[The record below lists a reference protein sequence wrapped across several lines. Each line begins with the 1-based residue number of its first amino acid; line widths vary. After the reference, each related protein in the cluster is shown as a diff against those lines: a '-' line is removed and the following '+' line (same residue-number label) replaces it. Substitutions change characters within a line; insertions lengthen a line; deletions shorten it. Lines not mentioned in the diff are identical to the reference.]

1 MSESEKVFSNR
12 LRELR
17 KNAGLT
23 QEKFKNLV
31 GVSLMTLKRWESGI
45 ISPRI
50 DELKRIAEVLNISE
64 EQLINEP
71 AKQEFEV
78 KIIMGV
84 KNLTNVLGLEIDDNS
99 FFYGIDDN
107 KPQIHIGGKIGIATE
122 EDRKKSLNE
131 LIQKFWKACWM
142 YDHKNEAENHEAKS

>member
-1 MSESEKVFSNR
+1 MDFRKERKKMYI
-12 LRELR
+12 REWR
-17 KNAGLT
+17 KKSGLT
-23 QEKFKNLV
+23 QEKLAELV
-31 GVSLMTLKRWESGI
+31 NVHVNTLARWENGS
-45 ISPRI
+45 SVPRI
-50 DELKRIAEVLNISE
+50 DDLKNLCNILGCTE
-64 EQLINEP
+64 TELINGP

-142 YDHKNEAENHEAKS
+142 YDHKDEAESHEAKS

>member
-1 MSESEKVFSNR
+1 MKIY

-17 KNAGLT
+17 EKLNLT
-23 QEKFKNLV
+23 QEELAEKV
-31 GVSLMTLKRWESGI
+31 GCHVNTVRRWELGYREPKVSDI
-45 ISPRI
+45 KKLI
-50 DELKRIAEVLNISE
+50 KVLNCTELELLNGSSE
-64 EQLINEP
+64 
-71 AKQEFEV
+71 QEFEV

-142 YDHKNEAENHEAKS
+142 YDHKDEAESHEAKS